1 MAKKGKSKF
10 KKNKSNENAVD
21 INLKALN
28 VLKKEYLNSS
38 EKRRKIQEEMASNGY
53 NSLEE
58 KLEALKFK
66 ND

>member
-1 MAKKGKSKF
+1 MSKKNKY
-10 KKNKSNENAVD
+10 KKNKSNESVID

-28 VLKKEYLNSS
+28 GLKKEYLNSF
-38 EKRRKIQEEMASNGY
+38 EKRRKIQEEMASTGY

>member
-1 MAKKGKSKF
+1 MAKKGKSKS

-28 VLKKEYLNSS
+28 VLKKEYLNSF
-38 EKRRKIQEEMASNGY
+38 EKRRKIQEEMTSNGY